1 MPFSSVVTFD
11 AELSRCK
18 SYAVKDKRDL
28 VHAID
33 SIVATGVSCRKACSQ
48 VGLDH
53 SYYAR
58 FKKVIAKVDALE
70 KSDVY
75 VPYKINGSA
84 RKIYPG
90 ALSLL
95 SIIQDDL
102 SQFVV
107 QLRHNGVQVSTR
119 MIRQEAARLL
129 PAF

>member
-1 MPFSSVVTFD
+1 M
-11 AELSRCK
+11 
-18 SYAVKDKRDL
+18 

-33 SIVATGVSCRKACSQ
+33 SIVATGVSRREACSR
-48 VGLDH
+48 VGLCH

-84 RKIYPG
+84 RKIHPG
-90 ALSLL
+90 APSLL

-102 SQFVV
+102 FQFIL
-107 QLRHNGVQVSTR
+107 QARHNGVQVSTR
-119 MIRQEAARLL
+119 MIRQEAACRLPVFREKTL
-129 PAF
+129 LARNAAVGGS